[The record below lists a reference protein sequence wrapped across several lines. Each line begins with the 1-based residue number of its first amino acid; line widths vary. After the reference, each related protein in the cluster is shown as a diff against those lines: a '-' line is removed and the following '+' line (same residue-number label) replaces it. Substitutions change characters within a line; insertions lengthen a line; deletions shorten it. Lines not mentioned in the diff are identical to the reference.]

1 MPMMA
6 VAGSPDAH
14 AAGGASTD
22 GRCADVKEMFR
33 IADEIETKK
42 SKSEK
47 IKQNINKQQPTII
60 TTTAIEFRNLI

>member
-1 MPMMA
+1 MMA

-14 AAGGASTD
+14 AAGGACTD

-47 IKQNINKQQPTII
+47 KKQNINKQQPTIK